1 MSRSILVPYD
11 GSEHAQTALEY
22 ALETFPAARLVLF
35 HAIDPFEKRPEDDT
49 QLPPM
54 TAEWLEDREADA
66 AELFAD
72 AIDRLDEHSAT
83 IETDTS
89 VGEPAQAIVG
99 YAEDA
104 DIDAIVIGSR
114 GRSQTPDMRIGSV
127 AELVVKRADV
137 PVTVVR

>member
-11 GSEHAQTALEY
+11 GSGHAQTALEY
-22 ALETFPAARLVLF
+22 ALETFPDDRLVLF
-35 HAIDPFEKRPEDDT
+35 HAIDPFEKTTERDD
-49 QLPPM
+49 QLPPL
-54 TAEWLEDREADA
+54 TEEWLEDRQADA
-66 AELFAD
+66 AALFEEAVSEV
-72 AIDRLDEHSAT
+72 DEQSAT

-89 VGEPAQAIVG
+89 VGSPAQAIVG

-114 GRSQTPDMRIGSV
+114 GRSQNRDMRLGSV
-127 AELVVKRADV
+127 AELVVRRADV

>member
-11 GSEHAQTALEY
+11 GSAHAQTALAY
-22 ALETFPAARLVLF
+22 AFEMFPDARLVLF
-35 HAIDPFEKRPEDDT
+35 HAIDPFEKTTESDDR
-49 QLPPM
+49 LPPL
-54 TAEWLEDREADA
+54 TEEWREEREAEA
-66 AELFAD
+66 AALFEEAVSEVD
-72 AIDRLDEHSAT
+72 DQSVT

-89 VGEPAQAIVG
+89 VGSPAQAILG

-114 GRSQTPDMRIGSV
+114 GRSQNPDMRLGSV
-127 AELVVKRADV
+127 AELVVRRADV